1 LIEDIPT
8 DWRDALAD
16 AIEAPSFRALEAF
29 QAQERARTDTAIYP
43 PASQIFAALQLTP
56 LAKVRAV
63 ILGQDPY
70 YTEGMATGLAF
81 SVPMGCDLPR
91 SLQNILKARKADFGL
106 PMPPSGSL
114 DDWARNDVLLLNTA
128 LTVRS
133 GKPNSHRR
141 YWRPFTDAI
150 IRAVTAQDR
159 PIVFL
164 LWGRQ
169 ARQTV
174 VRGLISDPHV
184 VIESVHP
191 AARYAG
197 TPFIDSTPFRCAD
210 AALHD
215 RRIWELPGDH

>member
-1 LIEDIPT
+1 M
-8 DWRDALAD
+8 
-16 AIEAPSFRALEAF
+16 
-29 QAQERARTDTAIYP
+29 
-43 PASQIFAALQLTP
+43 TP

-70 YTEGMATGLAF
+70 YTVGMATGLAF
-81 SVPMGCDLPR
+81 SVPDGCDLPR
-91 SLQNILKARKADFGL
+91 SLQNILKARNADLGM
-106 PMPPSGSL
+106 PMPSSGSL
-114 DDWARNDVLLLNTA
+114 DNWARNGVLLLNTA
-128 LTVRS
+128 LTVRR

-141 YWRPFTDAI
+141 YWKPFTDAVI
-150 IRAVTAQDR
+150 EAVNAQDR
-159 PIVFL
+159 PIAFL

-197 TPFIDSTPFRCAD
+197 TPFIDSTPFRHAD

-215 RRIWELPGDH
+215 RQIWALPGDP